1 MNTAAKAPPSMK
13 LNTARRSSTQN
24 VGLLG
29 RMDRTTVRLL
39 VWRVVQAQVVGA
51 SRRPGPPQWRGV
63 HPHSSTY
70 NVIQLCLRKTSC
82 MRKTIYVKDADAALW
97 ARAEAFAKARRL
109 PMSSLILLAVEE
121 YLAEHE
127 TSS

>member
-1 MNTAAKAPPSMK
+1 
-13 LNTARRSSTQN
+13 
-24 VGLLG
+24 
-29 RMDRTTVRLL
+29 
-39 VWRVVQAQVVGA
+39 
-51 SRRPGPPQWRGV
+51 
-63 HPHSSTY
+63 
-70 NVIQLCLRKTSC
+70 

-121 YLAEHE
+121 YLADHE